1 MESNGAP
8 NEADIQGVKEA
19 NQRFYDAFGALDDKM
34 MADAWQ
40 DSPQALCVHPGWQP
54 LVGWPLIRE
63 SWRGIFNNTT
73 LMHFNV
79 QYVNVVVKGDCG
91 WVTCVENISTVL
103 DARASNFSALVT
115 NIFIRESPSHD
126 WKMIGHHASASMG

>member
-8 NEADIQGVKEA
+8 NEADIQGVKDA

-79 QYVNVVVKGDCG
+79 QYVNVVVKDDCG
-91 WVTCVENISTVL
+91 WVTCVENISTIL

-126 WKMIGHHASASMG
+126 WKMIGHHASASIG